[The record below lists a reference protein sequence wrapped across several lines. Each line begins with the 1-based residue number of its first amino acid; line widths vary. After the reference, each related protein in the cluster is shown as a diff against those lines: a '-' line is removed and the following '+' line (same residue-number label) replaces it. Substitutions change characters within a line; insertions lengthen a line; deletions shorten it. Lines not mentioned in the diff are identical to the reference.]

1 MAGDWIKITKALPDK
16 PEVWAIAQS
25 LNIDP
30 DAVTGKLLRVWA
42 WFDDQTEDGNA
53 LSVTKLLLD
62 RQVGINGFCDALEA
76 VGWLEIY
83 DNVITIPKFDR
94 HNSAT
99 AKKRA
104 LTNER
109 VIKSRQLKELE
120 TNAKQDS
127 NASRVTKVGT
137 REEKRREERT
147 ATIKGNS
154 LARFSIERFTPS
166 PEDIKYAE
174 SLLLDCPLEMV
185 IEHFR
190 LHHTE
195 AATFGNAGYW
205 SKTFRGWVERN
216 ELPPLHCDNAS
227 KRSKMQ

>member
-1 MAGDWIKITKALPDK
+1 LAGDWIKITKALPDK

-62 RQVGINGFCDALEA
+62 RQVGVNGFCDALEA

-83 DNVITIPKFDR
+83 DNLITIPKFDR

-99 AKKRA
+99 AKRRA

-109 VIKSRQLKELE
+109 VIKSRQKRALE
-120 TNAKQDS
+120 AESQQDS
-127 NASRVTKVGT
+127 NAADVSKVGT
-137 REEKRREERT
+137 REEKRREEKT
-147 ATIKGNS
+147 VTIKDNS
-154 LARFSIERFTPS
+154 LARFSIERYTPS
-166 PEDIKYAE
+166 KKDIQYAE

-195 AATFGNAGYW
+195 AGTFGNAKFW
-205 SKTFRGWVERN
+205 SKGFRGWVERN
-216 ELPPLHCDNAS
+216 ELPPIHDGND
-227 KRSKMQ
+227 